1 MEWVKVA
8 DAESPLLFN
17 NENICEVLVQ
27 GRRVCLA
34 KVKDNIVAF
43 SGICP
48 HAGARLSEGYIDAKG
63 QIVCPL
69 HGFKFDLETGKH
81 FCGEPYLLKIF
92 KINLVAEEVFI
103 GFP

>member
-1 MEWVKVA
+1 MQWVKIA
-8 DAESPLLFN
+8 DASSPLHFN
-17 NENICEVLVQ
+17 KENICEVLVQ

-34 KVKDNIVAF
+34 KVNGELVAF

-48 HAGARLSEGYIDAKG
+48 HAGAKLSDGYVDAKG

-69 HGFKFDLETGKH
+69 HGFKFSLQTGKQS
-81 FCGEPYLLKIF
+81 FGEPYLLKIF
-92 KINLVAEEVFI
+92 KIKEESEDVFV